1 MNIYPYAGFWK
12 RVLALLIDGIIL
24 FIPCG
29 ILQFLFIRPM
39 IIQVQMQL
47 QMEGKASFS
56 LLLALLFYS
65 LCICVWYWLYRA
77 LFESG
82 KHQATPGKMALRIK
96 VVGEDGHRISF
107 WRATGRTFARI
118 LSANP
123 TLNFGYLMAGFTRHN
138 QTLHDLITRTYVVS
152 KEWEPGQ
159 PLPDHAFQTKYCIL
173 SIIVAL
179 LPFVLIIGA
188 FLFLSFVS

>member
-12 RVLALLIDGIIL
+12 RVLAVLIDGIIL

-29 ILQFLFIRPM
+29 ILQFLFISPM
-39 IIQVQMQL
+39 IIQVQVQL
-47 QMEGKASFS
+47 QEGKVSFS
-56 LLLALLFYS
+56 LLFALLFYS

-82 KHQATPGKMALRIK
+82 KHQATPGKMVLKIK
-96 VVGEDGHRISF
+96 VVGQDGHRISF
-107 WRATGRTFARI
+107 WRATGRSFARI

-138 QTLHDLITRTYVVS
+138 QTLHDLITRTYVVT
-152 KEWEPGQ
+152 KEWDPGQ
-159 PLPDHAFQTKYCIL
+159 PLPEHEFRTKYCIL
-173 SIIVAL
+173 SVMVAL
-179 LPFVLIIGA
+179 LPFLLIMGM